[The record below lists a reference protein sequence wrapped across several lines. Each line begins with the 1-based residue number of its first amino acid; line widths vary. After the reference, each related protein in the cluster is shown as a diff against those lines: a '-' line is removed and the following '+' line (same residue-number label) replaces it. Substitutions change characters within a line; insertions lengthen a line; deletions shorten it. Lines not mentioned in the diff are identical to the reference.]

1 MRRILIFIVFCSIF
15 HLELLAQQKDFKW
28 RLGASGGYSNYYG
41 DLSPHT
47 VRGISNWE
55 AIHHLLYFNENYFDR
70 PSFKVSLERQISP
83 TIGLMLSYGQYQ
95 FAMNDRYLRR
105 DGTIWTSAPNFSR
118 GLNFQ
123 NNTRDLGL
131 SFVFKTDN
139 DRLLPSRSLIAPYFT
154 IGFGVLDF
162 QVKGDLLD
170 DQGQWYDHRSNDII
184 HNGIFETDL
193 HALVT
198 EDGYDLWSFYTN
210 LGLGFR
216 IKLGPRI
223 EFFAQSDL
231 IYSFTDHLDDV
242 SGKYRTSYDNEFQA
256 YASRP
261 GTNPVDPENPYR
273 GNPNLGNDW
282 ILYHGIGI
290 RYNFGASKRAFQAP
304 RISTYQPQ
312 AGSSSR
318 LTFSS
323 SPKEESLLAQDE
335 SLRLEE
341 RLTRLEIQQSR
352 LKWMSD
358 SISYRAQM
366 LAWESEIHQR
376 ENKLRGIE
384 DRRKTLLDISQNFQS
399 QMDGLLVNERLDSHL
414 KDSLLRE
421 YRRSD
426 YNLRYSLDSIS
437 RREMEFKT
445 EIDSIGRL
453 KSNYH
458 ILTGQFFASDK
469 DSLLNGYDP
478 RGIIDQTRIEIEATE
493 EQSSVPTQER
503 REASHMQ
510 RSATEPREERR
521 TDAGLQREDS
531 NSEALR
537 RLQQE
542 NQYLRYSRD
551 QLLLNQSAQGQDRA
565 RNNNRRDRVIVQD
578 QRRRNDRVVVENQTQ
593 DQRKRRWWWPF
604 GVAGGAVVAAAI
616 LDNEQDASPE
626 IFYDTVFVDKAIMD
640 WKIPD
645 SYSLDTF
652 LADSLGRI
660 DLDAIFLG
668 SSVDTLAHTE
678 SNIEKAVEIP
688 ADPLILGRL
697 GGIQLLPSKIM
708 VFFQVNQREPDEVEL
723 KKLAS
728 LVDFVKENEGF
739 QIVLSG
745 FADNT
750 GNINYNLKLADDR
763 MEAVGQALQENYGLE
778 ASQIR
783 YESGGQVIRG
793 TQRVSNDQD
802 RKVEARVESKE

>member
-1 MRRILIFIVFCSIF
+1 MRRILIFIVFCSIL
-15 HLELLAQQKDFKW
+15 HPELLAQQKDFKW

-47 VRGISNWE
+47 VRGFPNWE
-55 AIHHLLYFNENYFDR
+55 AIHHLLYFNENYFER
-70 PSFKVSLERQISP
+70 PSFKVSLERQLSP

-95 FAMNDRYLRR
+95 FAMNDRYVRK

-162 QVKGDLLD
+162 QVRGDLLD
-170 DQGQWYDHRSNDII
+170 DQGQWYDHRSNEII

-198 EDGYDLWSFYTN
+198 EEGYDLWSFYTN

-261 GTNPVDPENPYR
+261 GTNPIDPEKPYR
-273 GNPNLGNDW
+273 GNPNLRNDW

-290 RYNFGASKRAFQAP
+290 RFNFGASKKAFKAP
-304 RISTYQPQ
+304 RLSTSPLQ
-312 AGSSSR
+312 SSDTNR
-318 LTFSS
+318 LTFPSTSS
-323 SPKEESLLAQDE
+323 DRVAIDQKESISLE
-335 SLRLEE
+335 KRLE
-341 RLTRLEIQQSR
+341 RLEREQVR
-352 LKWMSD
+352 LNWKTD
-358 SISYRAQM
+358 SISYHAQV

-384 DRRKTLLDISQNFQS
+384 DRRKTLLNISQNFQS
-399 QMDGLLVNERLDSHL
+399 QMDDLLANERLDSHL

-458 ILTGQFFASDK
+458 VLTGQFFAADK
-469 DSLLNGYDP
+469 DSLLYGYDP
-478 RGIIDQTRIEIEATE
+478 RGIIGQDQTRAKIEVIE

-503 REASHMQ
+503 REASQMQ

-531 NSEALR
+531 NTEALR

-542 NQYLRYSRD
+542 NQYLRYQRD
-551 QLLLNQSAQGQDRA
+551 QLLLSQSSQGQGRA
-565 RNNNRRDRVIVQD
+565 RNNSGRDRVIVQD
-578 QRRRNDRVVVENQTQ
+578 NRRRTDRVVVETQ
-593 DQRKRRWWWPF
+593 DQRRRRWWPF

-616 LDNEQDASPE
+616 LDNDQDSSPE
-626 IFYDTVFVDKAIMD
+626 ILHDTVFVDKAIMD

-660 DLDAIFLG
+660 DLDAIFIG
-668 SSVDTLAHTE
+668 SSVDTLAQTE

-688 ADPLILGRL
+688 ADPLILGRP

-750 GNINYNLKLADDR
+750 GNINYNLKLADGR
-763 MEAVGQALQENYGLE
+763 MQAVGKALVENYGLE
-778 ASQIR
+778 PSQIR
-783 YESGGQVIRG
+783 FEPGGQVIRG

-802 RKVEARVESKE
+802 RRVEARVESQE